1 VLCFDDCRL
10 LLVGTTWRYYFV
22 SSERNFPRGARG
34 ICRQAFPVDLIAFY
48 CTIVSTSIKVC
59 GCCAREGWNSRASSC
74 VGFIDGTVIGISRPG
89 NSFQQRAAY
98 NGHKRKH
105 ALKFQ
110 ALMSPDGLILHAAG
124 PLEGRRHD
132 WTLYMRS
139 GLDEELEGGLC
150 IAYTQYCIYGD
161 SGYNRRAWMEI
172 SFAGTRRKFCN
183 VIMSSD
189 SVVAFSRTSS
199 FTGALWTSRG
209 KCAQA
214 THPLAPC
221 ILQQCCCIT
230 FETAVIL
237 ELSRGT

>member
-150 IAYTQYCIYGD
+150 IADTQYCIHGD

-172 SFAGTRRKFCN
+172 PLLEQ
-183 VIMSSD
+183 SS
-189 SVVAFSRTSS
+189 
-199 FTGALWTSRG
+199 
-209 KCAQA
+209 
-214 THPLAPC
+214 
-221 ILQQCCCIT
+221 LQNSEQEMLQCHHV
-230 FETAVIL
+230 E
-237 ELSRGT
+237 